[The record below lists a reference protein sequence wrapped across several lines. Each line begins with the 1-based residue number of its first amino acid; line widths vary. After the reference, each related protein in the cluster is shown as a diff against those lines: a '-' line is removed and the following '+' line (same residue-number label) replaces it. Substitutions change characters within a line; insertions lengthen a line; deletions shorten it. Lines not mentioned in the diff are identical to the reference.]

1 MPELPATPSTDARRT
16 CRWTAGGAL
25 VVIGVALMSAWGVP
39 IAETIRLALATV
51 ALGVLPGW
59 VLTAPFRRLVAGAD
73 RAVCAAVLG
82 LVTTSLVHYLWNTH
96 LAGRPSWP
104 GTDAALFGWCAVC
117 ACAALTI
124 TWRDRR
130 AAPEATTR
138 DPRWT
143 LALVGV
149 ALAAVPALLPFADP
163 NGQLDAT
170 GISFDMDEFT
180 HFYLVGSMLRPGAP
194 SVSTLAGFPMPP
206 YQFGVPS
213 LTAAYLRLVDVDP
226 VHLQCRWLALLTLAL
241 DAASAAV
248 LARRMLA
255 AARAAVGAALALFYA
270 GDAATTWGLV
280 GQTHSAMAYAE
291 PGGSGV
297 PGDRRPGGALH
308 SVTEPH
314 AGARPHAEH
323 RGARR
328 RRLALR
334 VALPDQGT
342 ALLHRRSGARL
353 ARAGAPTI
361 APRPPAPGRDRRDGR
376 RDRGARERPMELGPL
391 LAPSGS
397 PRAPT
402 SPQPS
407 RCSRRRGAG
416 WVAGAGWRSS
426 RVCPWWHWGSG
437 TCAGWGS
444 PQRGARGGA
453 SARSAPAGAC
463 SPRRVRRG
471 WWRRTSCTSRTTRK
485 GCAPI
490 WFAQHPVLLVSQ
502 LVAGLGFAAM
512 LESRARATAWAMGA
526 LMLTAVVT
534 ASLGVGDEPQ
544 RFERAERDCGE
555 WLREHRARRARAP
568 RPGAHRAPD
577 LLASRASVLALEPIL
592 RGDKPK
598 RIAPPDYMAAL
609 TRAVDERRAA
619 VGRFV
624 AATRASEANAIADE
638 LGASYL
644 FLGGDDP
651 LGVDPVEAFGTPLT
665 TCGGEGRIFA
675 VGGHAATTTLRPRR
689 ALITGQPEPLAAPRA
704 TARAPRRPGTRG
716 APRAAAGPA
725 RKPGPYG

>member
-1 MPELPATPSTDARRT
+1 
-16 CRWTAGGAL
+16 
-25 VVIGVALMSAWGVP
+25 MSAWGVP

-248 LARRMLA
+248 LARRMLGCR
-255 AARAAVGAALALFYA
+255 RAAVGAALALFYA

-280 GQTHSAMAYAE
+280 GQTHSAMAYASLAVAVFLVIV
-291 PGGSGV
+291 GL
-297 PGDRRPGGALH
+297 GGALH

-342 ALLHRRSGARL
+342 AFLHQRRGARL
-353 ARAGAPTI
+353 ARAGAATI

-391 LAPSGS
+391 LAPPARPGRQPRRS
-397 PRAPT
+397 PRDAPAAVERDGSLARAGVRRGCAPGGT
-402 SPQPS
+402 GDREPALGGARRSVARAAGPRLGPRRLAPARRGGCGGAGGGEPRVRAGQPG
-407 RCSRRRGAG
+407 RTGADLVRPTPGAPGLAARRGA
-416 WVAGAGWRSS
+416 R
-426 RVCPWWHWGSG
+426 
-437 TCAGWGS
+437 
-444 PQRGARGGA
+444 
-453 SARSAPAGAC
+453 
-463 SPRRVRRG
+463 
-471 WWRRTSCTSRTTRK
+471 
-485 GCAPI
+485 
-490 WFAQHPVLLVSQ
+490 
-502 LVAGLGFAAM
+502 
-512 LESRARATAWAMGA
+512 
-526 LMLTAVVT
+526 
-534 ASLGVGDEPQ
+534 
-544 RFERAERDCGE
+544 
-555 WLREHRARRARAP
+555 
-568 RPGAHRAPD
+568 
-577 LLASRASVLALEPIL
+577 L
-592 RGDKPK
+592 RGDA
-598 RIAPPDYMAAL
+598 R
-609 TRAVDERRAA
+609 E
-619 VGRFV
+619 
-624 AATRASEANAIADE
+624 
-638 LGASYL
+638 
-644 FLGGDDP
+644 
-651 LGVDPVEAFGTPLT
+651 
-665 TCGGEGRIFA
+665 
-675 VGGHAATTTLRPRR
+675 
-689 ALITGQPEPLAAPRA
+689 PRA
-704 TARAPRRPGTRG
+704 QPRGQWGR
-716 APRAAAGPA
+716 
-725 RKPGPYG
+725 